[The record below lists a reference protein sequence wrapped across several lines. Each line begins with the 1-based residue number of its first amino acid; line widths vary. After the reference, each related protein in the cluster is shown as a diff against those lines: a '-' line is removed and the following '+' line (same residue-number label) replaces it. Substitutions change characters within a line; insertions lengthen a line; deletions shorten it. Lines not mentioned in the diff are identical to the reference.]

1 MENKSPIGIIGAM
14 EVEVNSIISRL
25 SGEQSES
32 IAGLVFHSGTL
43 EEVPVVVAQCGPG
56 KVNAAVCTQIMILK
70 YSPRLI
76 INTGVAGGV
85 GVKIGDLV
93 AAERCVQHDFDTRA
107 LGDKLGTLFI
117 RRGDSETEN
126 ILELPCDRTA
136 AKVLLEEAK
145 AIYGGA
151 HMGVVATGDEF
162 VADKEKNRWLGEQFG
177 AKAVEMEGGSIAQ
190 ACYMNGVPCAVL
202 RAISDSANDDSPVDF
217 PAFVRETAEKSAEL
231 LIRAMQKL

>member
-43 EEVPVVVAQCGPG
+43 EGVPVVVAQCGPG

-76 INTGVAGGV
+76 IN
-85 GVKIGDLV
+85 L
-93 AAERCVQHDFDTRA
+93 
-107 LGDKLGTLFI
+107 
-117 RRGDSETEN
+117 ETEN

-231 LIRAMQKL
+231 LIRAVQKL

>member
-43 EEVPVVVAQCGPG
+43 EGVPVVVAQCGPG

-85 GVKIGDLV
+85 GVKIGD
-93 AAERCVQHDFDTRA
+93 R
-107 LGDKLGTLFI
+107 K
-117 RRGDSETEN
+117 S
-126 ILELPCDRTA
+126 
-136 AKVLLEEAK
+136 
-145 AIYGGA
+145 
-151 HMGVVATGDEF
+151 VV
-162 VADKEKNRWLGEQFG
+162 
-177 AKAVEMEGGSIAQ
+177 
-190 ACYMNGVPCAVL
+190 
-202 RAISDSANDDSPVDF
+202 
-217 PAFVRETAEKSAEL
+217 
-231 LIRAMQKL
+231 